1 MIDIIE
7 KEKLSIKLEK
17 INPQNINCMI
27 KYLIILEKLP
37 NWPAFLRMNTVNVVK
52 KINSIIALTLR
63 ASIKL

>member
-37 NWPAFLRMNTVNVVK
+37 N
-52 KINSIIALTLR
+52 
-63 ASIKL
+63 